1 MRCVLCPAVPYPHL
15 QLNNSRGPDPDAPL
29 TPPLGLSMA
38 STDTHS
44 TYDAAAFRIL
54 CLRWCSKIPT
64 QHLQQCSSFS
74 QHLDLLSLQKSMKP
88 NILFPLLFLFPCDVT
103 RVLVPEFLGLS
114 TTELGLLSF
123 ASWTSVKSLLVPTY
137 LQNENSHLH
146 PA

>member
-1 MRCVLCPAVPYPHL
+1 MPHCPLSTHL
-15 QLNNSRGPDPDAPL
+15 QLNNSPGPDPDAPL

-44 TYDAAAFRIL
+44 TYDGAAFRIL

-88 NILFPLLFLFPCDVT
+88 NILFPLLFSFPCDVT

-114 TTELGLLSF
+114 TTELGLFSF

-137 LQNENSHLH
+137 LQNESSHLH